1 MIDERETLQGP
12 PGTKRTG
19 ARRRNVDEV
28 GALQM
33 EATRAEIAD
42 FEGGFAAQALLDR
55 RAPMLDI
62 LCGGMEIEGHKA
74 DRGRAEN
81 GAIEVERRPGL
92 GGGEQRSRRSE
103 IVELLGFRKNKG
115 NVVALIAPG
124 IQVHGGKENA
134 LRRGERFPDSRSC
147 GKCQGAER
155 SCACK

>member
-1 MIDERETLQGP
+1 
-12 PGTKRTG
+12 
-19 ARRRNVDEV
+19 
-28 GALQM
+28 
-33 EATRAEIAD
+33 
-42 FEGGFAAQALLDR
+42 
-55 RAPMLDI
+55 
-62 LCGGMEIEGHKA
+62 MEIEGHKA

-134 LRRGERFPDSRSC
+134 LRAVENDSPIREVA
-147 GKCQGAER
+147 GNAKAPGAKL
-155 SCACK
+155 CL